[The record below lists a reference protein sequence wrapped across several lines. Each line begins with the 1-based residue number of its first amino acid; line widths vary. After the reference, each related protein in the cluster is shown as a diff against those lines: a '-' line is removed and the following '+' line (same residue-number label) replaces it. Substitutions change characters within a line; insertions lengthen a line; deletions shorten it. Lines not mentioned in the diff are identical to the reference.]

1 MVYFQIKCRE
11 RMSIHWLIDSQRDIG
26 PGVSEGEIE
35 GGVDSEGRELD
46 VEEEERM

>member
-11 RMSIHWLIDSQRDIG
+11 RMSIPWLIDSQRDIG
-26 PGVSEGEIE
+26 PGVSGGEIE
-35 GGVDSEGRELD
+35 GGVDSKGRELD